1 MYNKFE
7 RFFYLL
13 CLIFM
18 FVGGI
23 GGAIWMVVYGVTS
36 DDIGLN
42 ILTWILIVIFGGLFV
57 LLPFMKLS
65 EWLEKKKI
73 LNKNQAHWFG
83 LIPLTPLLVGQIIGL
98 IVSVLGILYFLFSLA
113 STPI

>member
-7 RFFYLL
+7 RFFIYLS
-13 CLIFM
+13 LIFM

-23 GGAIWMVVYGVTS
+23 GGSIWMVVYGVTS
-36 DDIGLN
+36 DDTELN
-42 ILTWILIVIFGGLFV
+42 ILTWILIVIFGGIFIAPVFLNF
-57 LLPFMKLS
+57 S

-73 LNKNQAHWFG
+73 LNKNQAHWFS

-98 IVSVLGILYFLFSLA
+98 IAFVLGILYFLF
-113 STPI
+113 